1 MSNASD
7 ICAARII
14 RWNEEGFRPDV
25 YDDAT
30 GKPIECEGQPTV
42 GYGCRVR
49 QWSEPFARAVLGF
62 QLTQFE
68 APLLGYPW
76 YIGCNDARRSALLEI
91 AYNQGDNGLVRGY
104 PHLISAVATENWLQ
118 AQAQCSVKDPRIKP
132 RYERLGQILLSG
144 IDV

>member
-14 RWNEEGFRPDV
+14 RHNEEGFKPDA

-30 GKPIECEGQPTV
+30 GKPIECVGQPTV

-62 QLTQFE
+62 ELVQFE

-76 YIGCNDARRSALLEI
+76 YIGCNDARRSAFLEI
-91 AYNQGDNGLVRGY
+91 AYNQGDSGLERGY
-104 PHLISAVATENWLQ
+104 PRLIAAVIASLWPQ
-118 AQAQCSVKDPRIKP
+118 AAAQCTVRDPRLKV
-132 RYERLGQILLSG
+132 RYARIAQIIQSG
-144 IDV
+144 VDA